1 MTELTQKIIDTLL
14 PGKLISIHVGFSRT
28 AVLVETSAG
37 IRCGIAA
44 TFTDWNSSHRQ
55 RPLVQDAGN
64 LLDYSALDLAKL
76 ALSDSP
82 TEISIGWAAI
92 NALIPNQE
100 DAQADINTEQYLR
113 KNTKEKK
120 VVIVGHFPFVDTLR
134 NEIKDL
140 TVLELKPKDGDL
152 PAEFAEK
159 VLPDA
164 DIAVITATTLAN
176 HTFTSLIGLT
186 SPKALVM
193 LVGPSTP
200 MSPVLFEYGVDIL
213 SGTYVSNPVKAME
226 WISQGCSFHQL
237 KASGT
242 VKLVSMKHIK
252 RHLE

>member
-1 MTELTQKIIDTLL
+1 MIELTQKIIDTLL
-14 PGKLISIHVGFSRT
+14 PGKLVSVHVGFSRT
-28 AVLVETSAG
+28 AVLVETTAG
-37 IRCGIAA
+37 LRCGIAA

-55 RPLVQDAGN
+55 RPLVQDAGH
-64 LLDYSALDLAKL
+64 LLDHSALDLAQL

-92 NALIPNQE
+92 NALIPNQ
-100 DAQADINTEQYLR
+100 DYAQADIKTEQYLR
-113 KNTKEKK
+113 KNAKEKK

-134 NEIKDL
+134 NDIKDL
-140 TVLELKPKDGDL
+140 TVLELKPKEGDL

-176 HTFTSLIGLT
+176 HTFTSLMGFINPNT
-186 SPKALVM
+186 LVM

-213 SGTYVSNPVKAME
+213 SGTYVSDPDKAMK

-242 VKLVSMKHIK
+242 VKLVSMSHK
-252 RHLE
+252 